1 MRITQGTFKNTPM
14 LGPSS
19 QRWQFNWSGV
29 GPRDCWFSKA
39 PQLILMCR
47 QNSELAALE
56 FELSRV
62 PGVGLDICYLILS
75 HKHETNKKFKLFT
88 VSGLLELGFYCLFYI
103 GKKKK
108 ISRLPFYSQ
117 NLKYKMA
124 KTHTVSWGGD

>member
-1 MRITQGTFKNTPM
+1 M

-39 PQLILMCR
+39 PQLILMRR

-75 HKHETNKKFKLFT
+75 HKHETNKKFKWFT

-108 ISRLPFYSQ
+108 INRLPFYSQ